1 MDLTRRRL
9 QMKIK
14 HLRTARGL
22 TQVALAKKVGVSREY
37 VARLETGHHDPPLST
52 LTKLAKALG
61 VGVEKLLT

>member
-37 VARLETGHHDPPLST
+37 VARLDTGHHDPPLST
-52 LTKLAKALG
+52 LTKLAKALR
-61 VGVEKLLT
+61 VSVSELVE